1 MMNTPIKKFWTGAC
15 VLILFISTILLTSCD
30 NKKEEA
36 KDSQATPTATVE
48 EKATESKSENTLTT
62 EENIQSQDIAPVEE
76 VQEADQDALPENNT
90 TKTVEKE
97 SGLHPVHMSMWGNA
111 GGTTFNF
118 DMNGK
123 TGSYIPYDFAE
134 GKEYGARRQL
144 RLVSYSPKDGRCVIN
159 AYLKG
164 KYIGRFDGI
173 FFEEDGEHFLQ
184 SYHGIFYSVNGAKL
198 DFNFHFD

>member
-1 MMNTPIKKFWTGAC
+1 MNTPIKKIWTGAC

-36 KDSQATPTATVE
+36 KDATPTVE
-48 EKATESKSENTLTT
+48 EKATEPKSDNTLATE
-62 EENIQSQDIAPVEE
+62 EENIQSQDIAPAEDVAVAE
-76 VQEADQDALPENNT
+76 QDDLPEKNT
-90 TKTVEKE
+90 TKAEEKE
-97 SGLHPVHMSMWGNA
+97 SGSHPVHMSMWGNA

-144 RLVSYSPKDGRCVIN
+144 KLVSYSPKDGRCVIN

-164 KYIGRFDGI
+164 KYIGQFDGT
-173 FFEEDGEHFLQ
+173 FFEEDGEHFIQ
-184 SYHGIFYSVNGAKL
+184 TYHGIFYSVNGAKL